1 MNKILAV
8 LLLAL
13 TTLTASYAQYYDK
26 EPIGTVYEYEMSN
39 KLMGTSTITQ
49 TLKKVEGNVIT
60 FEVVTK
66 VPGMKQPMT
75 MENALTFADGK
86 MQYSVESLLALSK
99 NSMQQAGMG
108 SNIDRSFDGE
118 AGFTPLQGKVGDKL
132 PLTKATIT
140 AKVQGME
147 LNIITEMTRN
157 EITAVDEEVTTPA
170 GTFKTIKVEQD
181 VKTTTQAMGMNQS
194 QVTKQI
200 TWVVPNKGVV
210 KTETTTMGQ
219 VMTTQLV
226 KITRP

>member
-1 MNKILAV
+1 MKKIIATLV
-8 LLLAL
+8 LAL
-13 TTLTASYAQYYDK
+13 ATLTASYAQYYDND
-26 EPIGTVYEYEMSN
+26 PVGTVYEYEVSN

-86 MQYSVESLLALSK
+86 IQYSVESLMAQTKATLE
-99 NSMQQAGMG
+99 QAGMG
-108 SNIDRSFDGE
+108 SNIDMTFDGE
-118 AGFTPLQGKVGDKL
+118 AAFTPLQGKVGDKL
-132 PLTKATIT
+132 PLTKATVT
-140 AKVQGME
+140 AKVQGMD
-147 LNIITEMTRN
+147 LNRN

-170 GTFKTIKVEQD
+170 GTFKTIKVEQE
-181 VKTTTQAMGMNQS
+181 VKTTTQAMGMNQT
-194 QVTKQI
+194 QENKQI

-210 KTETTTMGQ
+210 KTEMTTMGQ
-219 VMTTQLV
+219 VMTTELV

>member
-1 MNKILAV
+1 MKKIIAILV
-8 LLLAL
+8 LAL
-13 TTLTASYAQYYDK
+13 TTLTASYAQYYDND
-26 EPIGTVYEYEMSN
+26 PVGTVYEYEMSN

-60 FEVVTK
+60 YEVVTK

-86 MQYSVESLLALSK
+86 IQYSVESLLALSK

-108 SNIDRSFDGE
+108 SNIDMTFDGE
-118 AGFTPLQGKVGDKL
+118 AGFTPFQGKVGDKL

-140 AKVQGME
+140 AKVQGMD
-147 LNIITEMTRN
+147 LKVITELTRN

-219 VMTTQLV
+219 AMTTELV